1 MKKLLLFVVLLAL
14 AAGAYYYVKSKKDGP
29 TGALV
34 QAAAA
39 VQAHDVASF
48 EKFVD
53 VGSVTS
59 HLVDNVAS
67 QGSLLTALVP
77 SGGLMMGGA
86 LRLLKPALA
95 SAARKEV
102 VRYVE
107 TGSVAAA
114 AAAGPK
120 HGANI
125 SILSLAGNVLGSD
138 SKFKGIKYA
147 TEQGE
152 QALVGIEFSQPR
164 YDTTMVVEVK
174 MLRQGNHWQMT
185 EITNVGELLR
195 GAASLE
201 KRKMLQ

>member
-1 MKKLLLFVVLLAL
+1 MKSFFLFVVALAL

-29 TGALV
+29 AGALV

-39 VQAHDVASF
+39 VRAHDVASF

-77 SGGLMMGGA
+77 GGGLMMGGA
-86 LRLLKPALA
+86 LRMLKPTLA

-114 AAAGPK
+114 EAAPR
-120 HGANI
+120 HGMNL
-125 SILSLAGNVLGSD
+125 SILGLAGKVVGPD

-152 QALVGIEFSQPR
+152 QALVGIEFTQPR
-164 YDTTMVVEVK
+164 FDTTMVLEVR
-174 MLRQGNHWQMT
+174 MQHHGDHWQMT
-185 EITNVGELLR
+185 EITNTGELLR
-195 GAASLE
+195 RTASLE

>member
-1 MKKLLLFVVLLAL
+1 MKKPLFFVVLLAL

-39 VQAHDVASF
+39 VRAHDVASF

-77 SGGLMMGGA
+77 GGSLMMGGA
-86 LRLLKPALA
+86 LRLLKPTLA
-95 SAARKEV
+95 SAARQEV
-102 VRYVE
+102 MRYVE

-114 AAAGPK
+114 APK
-120 HGANI
+120 HGMNL
-125 SILSLAGNVLGSD
+125 SILGLAGKVVGPD
-138 SKFKGIKYA
+138 SKFSSIKYA

-152 QALVGIEFSQPR
+152 QALVGIEFTQPR
-164 YDTTMVVEVK
+164 YDTTLVVEVK
-174 MLRQGNHWQMT
+174 MLHLGDHWQMT
-185 EITNVGELLR
+185 EITNTGDLLR
-195 GAASLE
+195 RTANLE
-201 KRKMLQ
+201 KRRMLR